1 MIHNCSSCCT
11 LAETWFEEDGSDVYL
26 NLNRVAT
33 EEDLESDHY
42 LEYEGQ
48 TIETVKLQ
56 VVFCP
61 YCGQK
66 LARGKEVVVPQ
77 FQHHDFGSRK

>member
-1 MIHNCSSCCT
+1 MIHNCVSHS
-11 LAETWFEEDGSDVYL
+11 LVEVWFEEDGSDVYL

-42 LEYEGQ
+42 LEYEEQ
-48 TIETVKLQ
+48 IIETVKIR
-56 VVFCP
+56 VAFCP

-66 LARGKEVVVPQ
+66 LSSGKEVAVPQ
-77 FQHHDFGSRK
+77 FQYHNFGGRR

>member
-1 MIHNCSSCCT
+1 MIHNCSSGS
-11 LAETWFEEDGSDVYL
+11 LAELWFEEDGPDVYL
-26 NLNRVAT
+26 NLNRLAT
-33 EEDLESDHY
+33 EEDLERDHY

-48 TIETVKLQ
+48 TIETVKIR

-66 LARGKEVVVPQ
+66 LASGVEVVVPQ
-77 FQHHDFGSRK
+77 FQHYNFGGRN